1 MILDAGKLRIV
12 EGIKLYALVYEY
24 RRNSLN
30 LQKEF
35 IYIYK
40 VFLYLGLIK
49 IDLI

>member
-1 MILDAGKLRIV
+1 MILDVDNLRID
-12 EGIKLYALVYEY
+12 EGIKLYVWVYEY